1 METVTIPKE
10 EYEAL
15 KKKMLLADLDKLKNQ
30 DLARGLRDLIEGRV
44 TEVKIKTNAEK
55 ITPKIRHLRNR
66 VREIE
71 KSIKEGKTRP
81 IENLGL

>member
-44 TEVKIKTNAEK
+44 TEIKYKKIK
-55 ITPKIRHLRNR
+55 RR
-66 VREIE
+66 
-71 KSIKEGKTRP
+71 
-81 IENLGL
+81 

>member
-44 TEVKIKTNAEK
+44 TEVKIKTKAEK
-55 ITPKIRHLRNR
+55 ITPKIRHLRSR